1 MLKGFWFPRKSLICS
16 FQYTDVSDVH
26 GQLLFDRM
34 VKWVYVVYACTHTHA
49 QFRHCSITEPKIV
62 YNVTNTLLFSILW
75 TLSPVGTKKKYQS
88 ENSYVKG

>member
-1 MLKGFWFPRKSLICS
+1 MSVM
-16 FQYTDVSDVH
+16 YTDSCFLTEWLS
-26 GQLLFDRM
+26 GCMLFTL
-34 VKWVYVVYACTHTHA
+34 AHTHA

-62 YNVTNTLLFSILW
+62 YNHKMLKSKLFSILW

>member
-1 MLKGFWFPRKSLICS
+1 MLTGFWFPRKRLICS
-16 FQYTDVSDVH
+16 SQYTDVSDVH

-62 YNVTNTLLFSILW
+62 YNYKILCS
-75 TLSPVGTKKKYQS
+75 LAFY
-88 ENSYVKG
+88 ER